1 MKQQI
6 RDPSLAEADRLEGKF
21 GKQVREVWQ
30 SPELRSDRRV
40 RSKAVGRLTYSR
52 NIVTSAL
59 PMLLITD
66 YRSNPA
72 SASSVRRTHR
82 FVDRVKTASESELF
96 LPGLDHN

>member
-6 RDPSLAEADRLEGKF
+6 RDPSLAEADRLEEKF

-30 SPELRSDRRV
+30 SSELRSDHRV

-52 NIVTSAL
+52 NIATSAL
-59 PMLLITD
+59 PMLITG